1 MIMGKTEQAWENL
14 FKKYDILRQV
24 SVHGDFCIT
33 AGQIREEREVRLMTK
48 FDHSDDRPPIFKKNK
63 LSILPLDRSRFL
75 IGPFECY
82 QDIKD
87 DPNLNPKYMP
97 LDDTFQTL
105 SNSTIHSEQMALAA
119 AYIAGILQDFV
130 GDNTL
135 RQTIDGRLG
144 TEFFSFQINRVP
156 DGTPKT
162 IDVNRAQME
171 VDAGFEGDSCVVLIE
186 AKMSLEKDFLVR
198 QLFYPYMRWSKRVT
212 KPIKLIYLVY
222 ENGLYK
228 LFEYKPTG
236 NNYNGLKFVQQRN
249 YTIRNDKITNDDIEV
264 LLKSPKVPEPRVP
277 FPQADNFERIIT
289 ILGFLCEKGVA
300 TPDEIT
306 SDNSFTERQ
315 TNYYT
320 TAMRYLGLLNKSKD
334 KKGNG
339 EIVYK
344 LSGPGKEIARLNAR
358 DRDLR
363 LANCILSHSV
373 FRKIYE
379 LAVEINSI
387 PDKSMI
393 VDAMRE
399 SNLYKVDSD
408 STYFRRA
415 STIASWVRWVRNL
428 VNDCD

>member
-1 MIMGKTEQAWENL
+1 
-14 FKKYDILRQV
+14 
-24 SVHGDFCIT
+24 
-33 AGQIREEREVRLMTK
+33 
-48 FDHSDDRPPIFKKNK
+48 
-63 LSILPLDRSRFL
+63 
-75 IGPFECY
+75 
-82 QDIKD
+82 
-87 DPNLNPKYMP
+87 
-97 LDDTFQTL
+97 
-105 SNSTIHSEQMALAA
+105 MALAA

-171 VDAGFEGDSCVVLIE
+171 IDAGFEGDNCVVLIE

-264 LLKSPKVPEPRVP
+264 LLKGPKVPEPRVP

-320 TAMRYLGLLNKSKD
+320 TAMRYLNLLNKSKD
-334 KKGNG
+334 KKGND

-344 LSGPGKEIARLNAR
+344 LSEPGKEIARLNAH

-399 SNLYKVDSD
+399 SNLYKVGSD